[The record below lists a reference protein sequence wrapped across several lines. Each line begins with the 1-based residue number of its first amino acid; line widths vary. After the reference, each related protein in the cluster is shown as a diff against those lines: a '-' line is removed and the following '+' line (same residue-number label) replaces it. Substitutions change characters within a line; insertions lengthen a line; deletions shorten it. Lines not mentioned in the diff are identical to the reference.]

1 MFSTGRLNKNLLRF
15 CSVVLFSLVAT
26 TAAKADN
33 FFFSQSGSINGLPVS
48 ATANLSGTAGTS
60 QLTLVL
66 TNTSAGH
73 TSVAQALVGFQ
84 FTLCDSQG
92 NPLNITVTGIATQTG
107 RAITFNGTTTATDV
121 GGSSAVDTLGWGLDS
136 TLGVTALGF
145 TGPNGTNPPDEA
157 ILGPATSGLTYTG
170 ANSSITGNGSGSHQP
185 FVMETATFTLTLS
198 GNLPA
203 GFCICPDVTFFFN
216 TDGTPLTNVP
226 EPASMLLLGTGLIGL
241 AGGLRKRFKKV
252 S

>member
-1 MFSTGRLNKNLLRF
+1 MSPIISIRKVAVSLAIFAVVALGATG
-15 CSVVLFSLVAT
+15 V
-26 TAAKADN
+26 AKAN
-33 FFFSQSGSINGLPVS
+33 PFVFSQSGTINGLPVS
-48 ATANLSGTAGTS
+48 ATASISGTAGTNT
-60 QLTLVL
+60 LTLVL

-84 FTLCDSQG
+84 FTICDAQG
-92 NPLNITVTGIATQTG
+92 NPLLITVTGISSQTG
-107 RAITFNGTTTATDV
+107 RAIAFSGTTTATDV
-121 GGSSAVDTLGWGLDS
+121 GGTSAVDALGWGLNS

-170 ANSSITGNGSGSHQP
+170 ANNSIIDSGSHQP

-198 GNLPA
+198 GNLPE

-226 EPASMLLLGTGLIGL
+226 EPMSMLLFGTGLLGL
-241 AGGLRKRFKKV
+241 GAAVRRRVRK